1 MMAEVRREEESEPY
15 RYCQNDPGVV
25 FTLYWTVANKQYIS
39 KYKEALSVYPH
50 SPYLCHTPIR
60 TFQSGGCQVLWQ
72 QVQYRKS
79 MV

>member
-39 KYKEALSVYPH
+39 KYKEAFKTDTGLPWKH
-50 SPYLCHTPIR
+50 SLGPL
-60 TFQSGGCQVLWQ
+60 L
-72 QVQYRKS
+72 
-79 MV
+79 